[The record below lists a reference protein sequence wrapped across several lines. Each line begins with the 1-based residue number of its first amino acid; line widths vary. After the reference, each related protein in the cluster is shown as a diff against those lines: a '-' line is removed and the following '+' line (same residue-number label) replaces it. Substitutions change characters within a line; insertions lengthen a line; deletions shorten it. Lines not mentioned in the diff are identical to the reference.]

1 MKAELLNNGYIYEN
15 IEQLFIPE
23 DMEIAEEEI
32 LKFTARE
39 LTIMNGSL
47 ALAGLLQIA
56 RVIT

>member
-39 LTIMNGSL
+39 LTIMNGRL